1 MLLNAQTA
9 KVAMVVIWILAVAM
23 IALIFWRSRQMTT
36 QSLPVVP
43 VRVIPGEPT
52 KCFDC
57 EAQLAPS
64 KQYLGQPS
72 KCFSC
77 EGQSSMPNYEHP
89 VKVFSAE
96 TPLFTTSAY
105 RTAAPF

>member
-1 MLLNAQTA
+1 MLLNEQKTR
-9 KVAMVVIWILAVAM
+9 VAMIVIWILAVGM
-23 IALIFWRSRQMTT
+23 IALIFWRSKKMT
-36 QSLPVVP
+36 QQPVVTMP
-43 VRVIPGEPT
+43 VRVIPGEPS

-57 EAQLAPS
+57 EAQLSPS

-105 RTAAPF
+105 RSSAPF